1 VTRPTTGVR
10 AVAAALAFAAL
21 AAVPARAAL
30 FDDEEARK
38 RIDATSARLT
48 QIQRQLE
55 ERIVALEEQLKNQG
69 LVDLFNQVEML
80 KADTARLRGQ
90 FEVLAHEQGETQKRQ
105 RDLYVDLDTR
115 LRKLEAGAT
124 APPAAAPGTPGV
136 APGAM
141 PAGGPG
147 MAPGQGMTPG
157 QGMSPAPG
165 MASPSGALP
174 PPPAAGARPGTAP
187 TPVGATD
194 EQRAY
199 DGALDLFKSGNYG
212 GAIGAFAAFS
222 KAYPRSPL
230 VPSAQYWIGN
240 AYFAQRNFRSAIA
253 TQRQLVATYPD
264 SQKVP
269 DALLNIGTSQFELG
283 DAAGAK
289 RTLEDLVRKYPQT
302 DAAAKARQRLTAR

>member
-90 FEVLAHEQGETQKRQ
+90 FEVLAHEQSETQKRQ

-124 APPAAAPGTPGV
+124 APPAATPGM

-141 PAGGPG
+141 PAGTPG
-147 MAPGQGMTPG
+147 MAPTPGMTPT
-157 QGMSPAPG
+157 PG
-165 MASPSGALP
+165 MAPAPTAPAAGALP
-174 PPPAAGARPGTAP
+174 PPPAAGARPGPAP
-187 TPVGATD
+187 TPVGGTD

-302 DAAAKARQRLTAR
+302 DAAAKAKQRLTAR

>member
-1 VTRPTTGVR
+1 MTRPATGVR

-21 AAVPARAAL
+21 AAVPVRAAL

-48 QIQRQLE
+48 QVQRQLE

-80 KADTARLRGQ
+80 KADTARLRGE

-124 APPAAAPGTPGV
+124 APPAAAPGM

-141 PAGGPG
+141 PAGTPG
-147 MAPGQGMTPG
+147 MAPTPGMT
-157 QGMSPAPG
+157 PAPG
-165 MASPSGALP
+165 MAPAPMAAPAGALP
-174 PPPAAGARPGTAP
+174 PPPAAGARPGPAP
-187 TPVGATD
+187 VPGDATD

-222 KAYPRSPL
+222 NAYPRSPL

-269 DALLNIGTSQFELG
+269 DALLNIGTSQFEMG